1 MVESRPDGGVEM
13 FPMRSWCLSHPA
25 EMPPHL
31 NVKQVNSHR
40 IRDEL
45 RRIGWSVET
54 TETHVLMMR
63 PGFTNFELVQETLGT
78 EDEVDEGEESVEA
91 LFGLEAQL
99 QAFLEENIERIQ
111 INGKR
116 LKLYVDPDTGVNG
129 IEFRTPV
136 GRIDVLAEDSD
147 GGLIVIELK
156 RATAPDHAI
165 GQLARYMGWL
175 KKTIARDR
183 NVHGVI
189 VAQQINAN
197 LRYSI
202 AAVPNISLFEY
213 RVSFTLNQIE
223 EANG

>member
-1 MVESRPDGGVEM
+1 
-13 FPMRSWCLSHPA
+13 
-25 EMPPHL
+25 
-31 NVKQVNSHR
+31 
-40 IRDEL
+40 
-45 RRIGWSVET
+45 
-54 TETHVLMMR
+54 MR

-78 EDEVDEGEESVEA
+78 EDEVDEGEDSVEA

-111 INGKR
+111 INGKK
-116 LKLYVDPDTGVNG
+116 LKLYVDPETGANG

-183 NVHGVI
+183 SVHGVI
-189 VAQQINAN
+189 VAQQINSN